1 MNLQESIRNDLKLFE
16 AGEKAGTIINN
27 DEPGNP
33 DVRVSGF
40 GDMKLH
46 QLEASVQDKL
56 VNLVERGNEGNYS
69 VANWAINEQ
78 GTLGHLL
85 KAIAD
90 INAEM
95 ELDEDVSS
103 NLHEAKV
110 EGQVVKVGDVVWF
123 KDDYETAGEITKI
136 NGNALTLEVEGEG
149 GVPWDTET
157 RVVNASECWIG

>member
-1 MNLQESIRNDLKLFE
+1 MEAVTTTQWTKTMNLQESIRGDLKLFE
-16 AGEKAGTIINN
+16 ADEKAGTIINN
-27 DEPGNP
+27 DDPSNP

-90 INAEM
+90 INIEM
-95 ELDEDVSS
+95 ELD
-103 NLHEAKV
+103 K
-110 EGQVVKVGDVVWF
+110 K
-123 KDDYETAGEITKI
+123 
-136 NGNALTLEVEGEG
+136 
-149 GVPWDTET
+149 
-157 RVVNASECWIG
+157 

>member
-1 MNLQESIRNDLKLFE
+1 MNLQESIKEDLKLFE
-16 AGEKAGTIINN
+16 ADEKAGTIINN

-33 DVRVSGF
+33 EVRIRGF

-56 VNLVERGNEGNYS
+56 VDLVERGNAGDYS

-90 INAEM
+90 VTEEM
-95 ELDEDVSS
+95 
-103 NLHEAKV
+103 
-110 EGQVVKVGDVVWF
+110 
-123 KDDYETAGEITKI
+123 KDQYEK
-136 NGNALTLEVEGEG
+136 
-149 GVPWDTET
+149 D
-157 RVVNASECWIG
+157 